1 MLNTDFSATSVSLLN
16 TNGELRQPD
25 CIHTTLVNGTAT
37 VSGDVIL
44 PSQPQRGGQ
53 LVLINRGNT
62 ALTFI
67 NPADCSVAR
76 QISVKG
82 GFNRPQSARR
92 GDPRRRQGLRH
103 PVREEPDSTDPP
115 PRATISHHR
124 SARRNRYRSRGSS
137 PYAVAVADTTIQA
150 RPDRALIAGG
160 KVVVSLN
167 EADAKFY
174 AYGEGHLVVVDP
186 ATDAVTQDL
195 ALTGLKG
202 CEGMTYLAEAKLLF
216 VVCGGSFG
224 ADTAA
229 DSGIALVDLSGDTAV
244 LTKTISAVT
253 FDDHA
258 VSFQAISATASGG
271 TRRAF
276 INAFGAFASA
286 SSDAVPD
293 GAYVVDLD
301 SGAATRFASS
311 TAYDLGGTTLIG
323 TTLLLPDGSKTMPRL
338 RLFDVSGTPTETGA
352 SSSTRPADCH
362 RVVAAY

>member
-16 TNGELRQPD
+16 TNGELVKPD

-53 LVLINRGNT
+53 LVLIDRGNT

-82 GFNRPQSARR
+82 GFNRPNPHDVVILADDKAYVTRF
-92 GDPRRRQGLRH
+92 
-103 PVREEPDSTDPP
+103 EKNTDSTDPTTAGDDLLIID
-115 PRATISHHR
+115 PRDGTVTGHVDL
-124 SARRNRYRSRGSS
+124 S

-202 CEGMTYLAEAKLLF
+202 CEGMTYLADSKLLL
-216 VVCGGSFG
+216 VVCGG
-224 ADTAA
+224 
-229 DSGIALVDLSGDTAV
+229 
-244 LTKTISAVT
+244 
-253 FDDHA
+253 
-258 VSFQAISATASGG
+258 
-271 TRRAF
+271 
-276 INAFGAFASA
+276 
-286 SSDAVPD
+286 
-293 GAYVVDLD
+293 
-301 SGAATRFASS
+301 
-311 TAYDLGGTTLIG
+311 
-323 TTLLLPDGSKTMPRL
+323 
-338 RLFDVSGTPTETGA
+338 
-352 SSSTRPADCH
+352 
-362 RVVAAY
+362 